1 MRLESSQQII
11 NTAEANTIEA
21 MAPDTTE
28 AMAPDTTDAMAP
40 DTTDAM
46 APDIAEVMATDK
58 GFCALDEGT
67 FSEESFYY
75 LLMGHGSRRER
86 VLFAM
91 CQLVQICFMF
101 IIVLPAFG
109 SDLAQGYLDKVSMD
123 DDQERLALFPAK
135 SCHILSYNILVTQ
148 FRKCVLSPVSK

>member
-1 MRLESSQQII
+1 MRVQSAIILEFD
-11 NTAEANTIEA
+11 TAEAN
-21 MAPDTTE
+21 TTE

-46 APDIAEVMATDK
+46 APDTTDAMAPDTAEVMATDK

-101 IIVLPAFG
+101 IIVLPAFFG
-109 SDLAQGYLDKVSMD
+109 SDLAQGYLD
-123 DDQERLALFPAK
+123 
-135 SCHILSYNILVTQ
+135 
-148 FRKCVLSPVSK
+148 